1 MKAAQ
6 LARLVRGNLK
16 RNPRALAGSAFG
28 VALGVGCL
36 VFFLALGQGLGGAV
50 EQVFPSGAR
59 ELEIVLPQVELG
71 ALFGS
76 ARTLDDATV
85 AQLAALPGVERA
97 FPKLQLRFPAVTRYH
112 GMFFGKE
119 LQMGVE
125 IVGVGLPAELVGSAA
140 RLPFV
145 DPGSAPDGEP
155 RRPIPIVVN
164 TRLLEIYNKVFA
176 PNRGLP
182 RLTDSMLIGFTFP
195 VELGRSWV
203 AAKNLPGL
211 FEGSLQIAG
220 FSEHATLA
228 GVSVPLEAAR
238 RLNRVFGQD
247 AQGYS
252 SVLLRARS
260 SGDVPGLAA
269 RVKDLGFELDETEH
283 TRALQI
289 GAGVRIGT
297 LALTLLAALITL
309 LSSVNIAQA
318 FHAAV
323 RERRRELAILRAV
336 GAGQL
341 DVQRLVLAEAAATG
355 LLGGA
360 CGLLGALGAGL
371 ALDLLARTQL
381 PDFPFKP
388 SSFFAFA
395 PWMFAAGLCV
405 AVLAALAGA
414 WLPARDA
421 AAAEPARALAG
432 E

>member
-1 MKAAQ
+1 MKPDQ
-6 LARLVRGNLK
+6 LVRLVRGNLR
-16 RNPRALAGSAFG
+16 RNLRALAGSAFG

-50 EQVFPSGAR
+50 ERVFPSGAR
-59 ELEIVLPQVELG
+59 ELEVVLPSVELG

-76 ARTLDDATV
+76 ARTLDDAAV
-85 AQLAALPGVERA
+85 ATLAALPGVERA
-97 FPKLQLRFPAVTRYH
+97 FPKLALRFPAVTRYN

-119 LQMGVE
+119 LHMGVE
-125 IVGVGLPAELVGSAA
+125 VVGVGLPPELVGAA
-140 RLPFV
+140 AKLPFA
-145 DPGSAPDGEP
+145 DPGDDPKQ
-155 RRPIPIVVN
+155 PIPVVVN

-182 RLTDSMLIGFTFP
+182 RLTDAMLTGFTFP
-195 VELGRSWV
+195 IELGRSWV
-203 AAKNLPGL
+203 AAKNLPNL

-228 GVSVPLEAAR
+228 GVSVPLETAR
-238 RLNRVFGQD
+238 RLNRFFGQGEL
-247 AQGYS
+247 GYS
-252 SVLLRARS
+252 SVLLRARGA
-260 SGDVPGLAA
+260 GDVPQVAA
-269 RVKDLGFELDETEH
+269 QVKDLGFELDESEH

-289 GAGVRIGT
+289 GASVRIAT

-323 RERRRELAILRAV
+323 RERRRELAVLRAV
-336 GAGQL
+336 GASQG

-371 ALDLLARTQL
+371 LIDLLARTRL

-388 SSFFAFA
+388 SSFFSFA
-395 PWMFAAGLCV
+395 PWMFAAGLGV
-405 AVLAALAGA
+405 AVLASLLGA
-414 WLPARDA
+414 WLPAREA
-421 AAAEPARALAG
+421 AAAEPAQALGG